1 MDTRVWLLEKYFPL
15 MLQAALSL
23 SVKGG
28 KKGKKNKKKKLA
40 AMQREE
46 RVKIKVNVNKRL
58 WTLTVQ
64 LKFCWF

>member
-46 RVKIKVNVNKRL
+46 RVKIKVNGL